1 MDNGHITQIFHHYI
15 ILHMQISFAHVYY
28 DFYLSLTISQVSLV
42 LIMSVVLKDIFM
54 NVRFTKV
61 GSLLRCILHQL
72 LLTQLFSQHFVNY
85 IRIRRKRYFLLKKKY
100 LFSEALLEFHA
111 KNGREK
117 GRGTETIETCSG
129 NCLLAKDSSNFCW
142 KFNLDGDHVALF
154 RVQ

>member
-1 MDNGHITQIFHHYI
+1 
-15 ILHMQISFAHVYY
+15 
-28 DFYLSLTISQVSLV
+28 
-42 LIMSVVLKDIFM
+42 MSVVLKDIFM

>member
-1 MDNGHITQIFHHYI
+1 MDIYYANISSLLNTHADFICTRLLWLVSQLNLSGISCLNHDCSWRIFSWIY
-15 ILHMQISFAHVYY
+15 A
-28 DFYLSLTISQVSLV
+28 
-42 LIMSVVLKDIFM
+42 
-54 NVRFTKV
+54 RFTKV

-85 IRIRRKRYFLLKKKY
+85 IRIMRKRYFLIKKKY

>member
-1 MDNGHITQIFHHYI
+1 MDIYYANISSLLNTHAYFICTRLLWLVSQLNLSGISCLNHVCSWRIFSWI
-15 ILHMQISFAHVYY
+15 NA
-28 DFYLSLTISQVSLV
+28 
-42 LIMSVVLKDIFM
+42 
-54 NVRFTKV
+54 RFTKV